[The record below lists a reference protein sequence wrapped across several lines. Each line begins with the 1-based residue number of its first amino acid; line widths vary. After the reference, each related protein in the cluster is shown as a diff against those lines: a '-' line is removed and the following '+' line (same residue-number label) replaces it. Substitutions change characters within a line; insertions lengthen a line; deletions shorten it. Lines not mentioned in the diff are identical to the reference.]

1 MSLPQY
7 IDSLHQTTLDLLRY
21 RDINQLMPQII
32 ERAVKLIG
40 GDRGFVYLVDP
51 DTQVMRQ
58 SAAYGFKERFYDD
71 IVVTKGVGITGIVW
85 QTRQTQIVYNYHQWA
100 HRISNLHEPVRHI
113 AAVPLIL
120 DDEVVGVI
128 SVLKDAPDAVYTEAD
143 MKILASFADLS
154 AVAIENSRLYSE
166 LQQSEH
172 FKQKIT
178 NLMPDIVY
186 VYDLIEQRNIY
197 ANLALERVLGTT
209 QAQIYQQSFEGLSTY
224 VHPDDLPKIV
234 EHLKKIQRGEATD
247 VVFEMRLKDKHGVWR
262 WFQNHITLFHWDEA
276 GNLTQILGVLQD
288 VHDRKQAEESLRQ
301 TESRFRTLIEH
312 APEAIFVYDADTGF
326 IVHANQNAIQQFGYS
341 LEQLKQ
347 MTPMDL
353 VRLPEDDNRDLT
365 KLTLNVVRRTL
376 RGETPVI
383 SAQGQTA
390 SGDVRY
396 FELRLVSLPGD
407 KPLLRV
413 SALDI
418 TDRMKAER
426 ALKESE
432 SRFRQL
438 MEVLPVGVFIYQ
450 NDELAYINPYGK
462 ALSGYEIGKP
472 IQEQLWDLLHPESRY
487 DIASHIITFADTGEF
502 PNRLE
507 IRAYDSQNNL
517 RWFDIHLAQFRLNN
531 APAVLGVLVDVTER
545 KMAQQNAVALL
556 LEKERVKLLADFVQD
571 ASHDFRTPLSSI
583 NTSAYLLSRLDN
595 WADEEKRQ
603 YHLEMI
609 KTQVK
614 QLDKLVNGLLTL
626 SQLDSGIP
634 FDFKPNRIPVLF
646 GELQTAMIEAATQ
659 KGLTLHF
666 EHADNLPLVVMDHV
680 QIFQALRQILMNA
693 VRHTPPGGKIF
704 VSAHVDDDNLFIRIQ
719 DTGVGIA
726 PENLSRVFDRFYRGE
741 ESQMAGGLGLGLS
754 IARKIVEYHQGD
766 VMVESVLGEGSTF
779 TVRLPIG
786 DEYA

>member
-365 KLTLNVVRRTL
+365 
-376 RGETPVI
+376 
-383 SAQGQTA
+383 
-390 SGDVRY
+390 
-396 FELRLVSLPGD
+396 
-407 KPLLRV
+407 
-413 SALDI
+413 
-418 TDRMKAER
+418 
-426 ALKESE
+426 
-432 SRFRQL
+432 
-438 MEVLPVGVFIYQ
+438 
-450 NDELAYINPYGK
+450 
-462 ALSGYEIGKP
+462 
-472 IQEQLWDLLHPESRY
+472 
-487 DIASHIITFADTGEF
+487 
-502 PNRLE
+502 
-507 IRAYDSQNNL
+507 
-517 RWFDIHLAQFRLNN
+517 
-531 APAVLGVLVDVTER
+531 
-545 KMAQQNAVALL
+545 
-556 LEKERVKLLADFVQD
+556 
-571 ASHDFRTPLSSI
+571 
-583 NTSAYLLSRLDN
+583 
-595 WADEEKRQ
+595 
-603 YHLEMI
+603 
-609 KTQVK
+609 
-614 QLDKLVNGLLTL
+614 
-626 SQLDSGIP
+626 
-634 FDFKPNRIPVLF
+634 
-646 GELQTAMIEAATQ
+646 
-659 KGLTLHF
+659 
-666 EHADNLPLVVMDHV
+666 
-680 QIFQALRQILMNA
+680 
-693 VRHTPPGGKIF
+693 
-704 VSAHVDDDNLFIRIQ
+704 
-719 DTGVGIA
+719 
-726 PENLSRVFDRFYRGE
+726 
-741 ESQMAGGLGLGLS
+741 
-754 IARKIVEYHQGD
+754 
-766 VMVESVLGEGSTF
+766 
-779 TVRLPIG
+779 
-786 DEYA
+786 